1 MSLPFW
7 KGGLDG
13 SQRSIFLH
21 PPAAA
26 KVKVKL
32 QLQIP
37 GKTVGLNMRS
47 REGDPIFIRA
57 GGPCIAS
64 PPKNLRYQNS
74 QKNPEG
80 KKNLYPA
87 NPAERRTR

>member
-13 SQRSIFLH
+13 SQRSISLH

-26 KVKVKL
+26 KVKL

-47 REGDPIFIRA
+47 REANPIFIPA
-57 GGPCIAS
+57 VMSLVVFTLGAQLWLFAMLFDMQQE
-64 PPKNLRYQNS
+64 KNGSGWY
-74 QKNPEG
+74 
-80 KKNLYPA
+80 
-87 NPAERRTR
+87 